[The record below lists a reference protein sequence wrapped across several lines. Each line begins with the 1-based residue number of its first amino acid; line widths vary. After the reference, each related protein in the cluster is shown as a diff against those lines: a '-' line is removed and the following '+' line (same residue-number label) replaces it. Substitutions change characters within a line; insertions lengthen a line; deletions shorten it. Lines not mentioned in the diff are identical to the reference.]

1 MCTGFEPL
9 LMGAGEAGIAE
20 MVGLGAG
27 DLIGSGAI
35 AGELGAGAALGLGA
49 TDMSLGAAGEYGL
62 GQSASALGGLGA
74 TDMSLGT
81 AGAGNYLASLG
92 GEGTL
97 AGSEFMSNLAPFT
110 QSATDVASITGNA
123 VPGLENNI
131 STFEGLP
138 ESGGMTPP
146 AQESLPGLSQG
157 SNLASRGISL
167 QAPEAGLAGQ
177 NYINGNVFSG
187 QGLPTLASNVPANG
201 GLGMQGT
208 MGAGTSLGYGSEGL
222 GLGAPSEGMFAG
234 AGPTAASTSPFS
246 LQNMMNNPMGM
257 VKSAYD
263 TVSKNPIPSMYA
275 AGSLYDMYAKNKMAE
290 AQKGMYNQN
299 RADIMNT
306 YTPGSPEYNLLQ
318 QQIARKDAAAG
329 RNSQYGTR
337 ANELAGTIAKLRM
350 GALGTLQQG
359 QNTLGNQALSNQ
371 YGMFNT
377 PLALAMYSQ
386 KPNAAATA
394 SY

>member
-1 MCTGFEPL
+1 MCSGFEPL
-9 LMGAGEAGIAE
+9 LFEAGGDALAGDMFLGDMAATGAGEGLAGMGAAE
-20 MVGLGAG
+20 GIGGATALGDMAATGAG
-27 DLIGSGAI
+27 G
-35 AGELGAGAALGLGA
+35 GLTA
-49 TDMSLGAAGEYGL
+49 
-62 GQSASALGGLGA
+62 GGLGA
-74 TDMSLGT
+74 DYLSTLG
-81 AGAGNYLASLG
+81 GAGTTLGSQFASD
-92 GEGTL
+92 
-97 AGSEFMSNLAPFT
+97 FAPFT
-110 QSATDVASITGNA
+110 SSATDVASITGNA

-131 STFEGLP
+131 SNFEGLP

-146 AQESLPGLSQG
+146 AQEPIPGLSQG
-157 SNLASRGISL
+157 SNLGDITAKGVSL

-177 NYINGNVFSG
+177 NYINGNAFSG
-187 QGLPTLASNVPANG
+187 QGLSTLANTPANG

-222 GLGAPSEGMFAG
+222 GLGAPSEGYFAG

-246 LQNMMNNPMGM
+246 LSNLMNNPMGA

-306 YTPGSPEYNLLQ
+306 YAPGSPEYNLLAQ
-318 QQIARKDAAAG
+318 QMARKDAAAG
-329 RNSQYGTR
+329 RNSQYGAR
-337 ANELAGTIAKLRM
+337 ANDLAATIAKLRM
-350 GALGTLQQG
+350 GALGNLQQG
-359 QNTLGNQALSNQ
+359 QNALGNQALGNQ

-377 PLALAMYSQ
+377 PLMLAAYSA
-386 KPNAAATA
+386 KT
-394 SY
+394 

>member
-1 MCTGFEPL
+1 MCSGFEPL
-9 LMGAGEAGIAE
+9 LMEAGEAGIAD

-27 DLIGSGAI
+27 DLIASGAPE
-35 AGELGAGAALGLGA
+35 ALGMGAGA
-49 TDMSLGAAGEYGL
+49 SLGM
-62 GQSASALGGLGA
+62 GA

-81 AGAGNYLASLG
+81 AGAGNAASYLSQLG
-92 GEGTL
+92 GL
-97 AGSEFMSNLAPFT
+97 DSVLGSQFASDIAPFT
-110 QSATDVASITGNA
+110 QSATDVASITNNA

-131 STFEGLP
+131 SNFEGIP
-138 ESGGMTPP
+138 ESGGMPP
-146 AQESLPGLSQG
+146 TQEPIPGVNQG
-157 SNLASRGISL
+157 SNFGDVTAKGISL

-177 NYINGNVFSG
+177 NYINGNAFSG

-234 AGPTAASTSPFS
+234 AGPTAASTSAFS
-246 LQNMMNNPMGM
+246 LENLMNNPMGA

-275 AGSLYDMYAKNKMAE
+275 AGSLYDMYAKNKMAA
-290 AQKGMYNQN
+290 AQRGMYNQN

-306 YTPGSPEYNLLQ
+306 YAPSSPEYNLLAQ
-318 QQIARKDAAAG
+318 QMARKDAAAG
-329 RNSQYGTR
+329 RNSQYGAR
-337 ANELAGTIAKLRM
+337 ANDLAATIAKLRM
-350 GALGTLQQG
+350 GALGNLQSG
-359 QNTLGNQALSNQ
+359 QNALGNQALGNQ

-377 PLALAMYSQ
+377 PLALSMY
-386 KPNAAATA
+386 A
-394 SY
+394 SKT

>member
-9 LMGAGEAGIAE
+9 LMGAGEAGIAD

-27 DLIGSGAI
+27 DLIGSGA
-35 AGELGAGAALGLGA
+35 AELGMGAGASLGMGA
-49 TDMSLGAAGEYGL
+49 TDMSLGAAGAGNA
-62 GQSASALGGLGA
+62 ASYLSQLGGL
-74 TDMSLGT
+74 DSVLGSQF
-81 AGAGNYLASLG
+81 AGDI
-92 GEGTL
+92 
-97 AGSEFMSNLAPFT
+97 APFT

-131 STFEGLP
+131 SNFEGLP

-146 AQESLPGLSQG
+146 AQEPIPGLSQG
-157 SNLASRGISL
+157 SNLGDITAKGVSL

-177 NYINGNVFSG
+177 NYINGNAFSG
-187 QGLPTLASNVPANG
+187 QGLSTLANTSGGYSLANTAANG

-208 MGAGTSLGYGSEGL
+208 MGAGTSLGYGSGALDTLAAPTEGY
-222 GLGAPSEGMFAG
+222 FAG

-246 LQNMMNNPMGM
+246 LSNLMNNPMGA

-306 YTPGSPEYNLLQ
+306 YAPGSPEYNQLAQ
-318 QQIARKDAAAG
+318 QMARKDAAAG

-337 ANELAGTIAKLRM
+337 ANDLAATIAKLRM
-350 GALGTLQQG
+350 NALGNLQST

-377 PLALAMYSQ
+377 PMALAMYSS
-386 KPNAAATA
+386 KT
-394 SY
+394 

>member
-9 LMGAGEAGIAE
+9 LMEGGAEALGGDALFGDMAATGAGEGLAGMGAAE
-20 MVGLGAG
+20 GIGGATALGDMAATGAG
-27 DLIGSGAI
+27 G
-35 AGELGAGAALGLGA
+35 GLTA
-49 TDMSLGAAGEYGL
+49 
-62 GQSASALGGLGA
+62 GGLGA
-74 TDMSLGT
+74 D
-81 AGAGNYLASLG
+81 YLSTLG
-92 GEGTL
+92 GMDTL
-97 AGSEFMSNLAPFT
+97 AGSQFASDMAPFT
-110 QSATDVASITGNA
+110 SSATDVASITGNA

-131 STFEGLP
+131 GTFDGIPPGGEGPL
-138 ESGGMTPP
+138 
-146 AQESLPGLSQG
+146 AQEALPGLSQG

-177 NYINGNVFSG
+177 NYINGNAFSG
-187 QGLPTLASNVPANG
+187 QGLSTLANTPANG

-246 LQNMMNNPMGM
+246 LSNLMNNPMGA

-275 AGSLYDMYAKNKMAE
+275 AGSLYDMYAKNKMAN
-290 AQKGMYNQN
+290 AQTNMYNQN

-306 YTPGSPEYNLLQ
+306 YAPGSPEYNLLAQ
-318 QQIARKDAAAG
+318 QMARKDAAAG

-337 ANELAGTIAKLRM
+337 ANDLAGTIAKLRM
-350 GALGTLQQG
+350 GALGNLQQG
-359 QNTLGNQALSNQ
+359 QNALGNQALSNQ

-377 PLALAMYSQ
+377 PLMLAAYSA
-386 KPNAAATA
+386 KT
-394 SY
+394 

>member
-9 LMGAGEAGIAE
+9 LMGAGEAGIAD

-27 DLIGSGAI
+27 DLIGSGAAEGL
-35 AGELGAGAALGLGA
+35 AGGAAGGIGLGA
-49 TDMSLGAAGEYGL
+49 TDASLGAAGTE
-62 GQSASALGGLGA
+62 
-74 TDMSLGT
+74 
-81 AGAGNYLASLG
+81 NYLASLG
-92 GEGTL
+92 GAGTTL
-97 AGSEFMSNLAPFT
+97 GSEFMSNLAPFT

-131 STFEGLP
+131 STFEGVP

-146 AQESLPGLSQG
+146 TQEPIPGLSQG
-157 SNLASRGISL
+157 SNFGDVTAKGISL

-177 NYINGNVFSG
+177 NYINGNAFTG
-187 QGLPTLASNVPANG
+187 QGLSSIGNVPANG
-201 GLGMQGT
+201 GVGMQGT

-234 AGPTAASTSPFS
+234 ATTPAASTSPFS
-246 LQNMMNNPMGM
+246 LSNLMNNPMGA

-275 AGSLYDMYAKNKMAE
+275 AGSLYDMYAKQKMAK
-290 AQKGMYNQN
+290 AQQDMYNQN

-306 YTPGSPEYNLLQ
+306 YAPGSPEYNLLAQ
-318 QQIARKDAAAG
+318 QMARKDAAAG
-329 RNSQYGTR
+329 RNSQYGAR
-337 ANELAGTIAKLRM
+337 ANDLAATIAKLRM
-350 GALGTLQQG
+350 GALGNLQQG
-359 QNTLGNQALSNQ
+359 QNALGNQALGNQ

-377 PLALAMYSQ
+377 PLALAAYSA
-386 KPNAAATA
+386 KT
-394 SY
+394 

>member
-1 MCTGFEPL
+1 MCSGFEPL
-9 LMGAGEAGIAE
+9 LLEGGAEALGGDMLFGDMLATGAGE
-20 MVGLGAG
+20 GLGAMGLG
-27 DLIGSGAI
+27 D
-35 AGELGAGAALGLGA
+35 AALGLGA
-49 TDMSLGAAGEYGL
+49 TDMSLGAAG
-62 GQSASALGGLGA
+62 
-74 TDMSLGT
+74 
-81 AGAGNYLASLG
+81 AGNYLASLG
-92 GEGTL
+92 GEGSIL
-97 AGSEFMSNLAPFT
+97 GSEFMSNLAPFT
-110 QSATDVASITGNA
+110 ESATDVASITGNA

-131 STFEGLP
+131 GTFDGIPAGGEGPL
-138 ESGGMTPP
+138 

-177 NYINGNVFSG
+177 NYINGNAFSG

-234 AGPTAASTSPFS
+234 AGPTAVSSSPFTLS
-246 LQNMMNNPMGM
+246 NMMNNPMGA

-275 AGSLYDMYAKNKMAE
+275 AGSLYDMYAKNKMAN

-306 YTPGSPEYNLLQ
+306 YAPGSPEYNLLQ
-318 QQIARKDAAAG
+318 QQMARADAKAG
-329 RNSQYGTR
+329 RNNQVGIR
-337 ANELAGTIAKLRM
+337 ANDLAGTIAKLRM
-350 GALGTLQQG
+350 NALGNLQSG
-359 QNTLGNQALSNQ
+359 QNQLGNQALGNQ
-371 YGMFNT
+371 YGMLNT
-377 PLALAMYSQ
+377 PLALAAYS
-386 KPNAAATA
+386 ART
-394 SY
+394 

>member
-1 MCTGFEPL
+1 MCSGFEPL
-9 LMGAGEAGIAE
+9 LMGAGEAGIAD

-27 DLIGSGAI
+27 DLIASGAPE
-35 AGELGAGAALGLGA
+35 ALGMGAGASLGMGA
-49 TDMSLGAAGEYGL
+49 TDMSLGAAGAGNA
-62 GQSASALGGLGA
+62 ASYLSQLGGL
-74 TDMSLGT
+74 DSVLGSQF
-81 AGAGNYLASLG
+81 ASDI
-92 GEGTL
+92 
-97 AGSEFMSNLAPFT
+97 APFT
-110 QSATDVASITGNA
+110 SSATDVASITNNA

-131 STFEGLP
+131 SNFEGVP
-138 ESGGMTPP
+138 ESGGMPP
-146 AQESLPGLSQG
+146 TQEPIPGVNQG
-157 SNLASRGISL
+157 SNFGDVTAKGIPL

-177 NYINGNVFSG
+177 NYINGNAFTG

-208 MGAGTSLGYGSEGL
+208 MGAGTSLGYGSGALDTLAAPTEGYFS
-222 GLGAPSEGMFAG
+222 GATTP
-234 AGPTAASTSPFS
+234 AASTSPFS
-246 LQNMMNNPMGM
+246 LSNLMNNPMGA

-306 YTPGSPEYNLLQ
+306 YAPGSPEYNLLAQ
-318 QQIARKDAAAG
+318 QMARKDAAAG

-350 GALGTLQQG
+350 GALGNLQQG
-359 QNTLGNQALSNQ
+359 QNALGNQALSNQ

-377 PLALAMYSQ
+377 PLALSMY
-386 KPNAAATA
+386 A
-394 SY
+394 SKT